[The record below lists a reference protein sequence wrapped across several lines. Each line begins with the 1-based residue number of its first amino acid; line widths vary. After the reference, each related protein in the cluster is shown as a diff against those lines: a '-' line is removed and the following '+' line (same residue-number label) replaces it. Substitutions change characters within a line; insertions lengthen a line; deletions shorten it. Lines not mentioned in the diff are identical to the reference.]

1 MTGPQLWHPFTQQR
15 GFQPL
20 GTVVGARGAWLDLSD
35 GRRVLDGISS
45 WWVTL
50 HGHAHPTL
58 AAAIA
63 AQAAAFDQ
71 VILADFDHG
80 PALTLTR
87 DLADHLPGGLR
98 RVFFSDDG
106 STSVEVALK
115 MAWQAQRARDPGR
128 DLFVTLDGAY
138 HGDTLGAMNVGAR
151 DTFTE
156 RFRGMLTDVISL
168 PWDDAD
174 ACEAWLSAHGD
185 RVVAVIAEPML
196 QCAAGMRMCQP
207 AFLARLAAAARA
219 AGALFIADEVA
230 VGFGRTGRMWGC
242 DHAGVVPDL
251 MCLSKGLTGGTLPL
265 GVTVASDALY
275 DGFLGA
281 SKREAFLHGHS
292 YTGNPIACAA
302 AVASL
307 GLFRAEGTVGR
318 FQAMTE
324 RWAAHAPAFAALPRA
339 RDVRWLGGVFALTL
353 DGGVGYHDPIG
364 GKVQRAALA
373 SGLYVRPLGDVVY
386 LMPPACVT
394 PDELDEALDRLRAAI
409 LAAVA
414 SK

>member
-1 MTGPQLWHPFTQQR
+1 
-15 GFQPL
+15 
-20 GTVVGARGAWLDLSD
+20 
-35 GRRVLDGISS
+35 
-45 WWVTL
+45 
-50 HGHAHPTL
+50 
-58 AAAIA
+58 
-63 AQAAAFDQ
+63 
-71 VILADFDHG
+71 
-80 PALTLTR
+80 
-87 DLADHLPGGLR
+87 
-98 RVFFSDDG
+98 
-106 STSVEVALK
+106 
-115 MAWQAQRARDPGR
+115 
-128 DLFVTLDGAY
+128 
-138 HGDTLGAMNVGAR
+138 
-151 DTFTE
+151 
-156 RFRGMLTDVISL
+156 
-168 PWDDAD
+168 
-174 ACEAWLSAHGD
+174 
-185 RVVAVIAEPML
+185 
-196 QCAAGMRMCQP
+196 
-207 AFLARLAAAARA
+207 
-219 AGALFIADEVA
+219 
-230 VGFGRTGRMWGC
+230 
-242 DHAGVVPDL
+242 

-281 SKREAFLHGHS
+281 TKREAFLHGHS

-307 GLFRAEGTVGR
+307 GLFRTEGTVDR
-318 FQAMTE
+318 FQVMTE